1 LHVGLPHGLE
11 GGHLFD
17 EGLFVFGDVL
27 LDNQRPLIE
36 PADLEIEDL
45 MAEIEVLDGL
55 LVAVH
60 HHVAAADIVQKDCVF
75 S

>member
-1 LHVGLPHGLE
+1 MLNNP
-11 GGHLFD
+11 
-17 EGLFVFGDVL
+17 
-27 LDNQRPLIE
+27 RPLIE